1 MKQMDEEYPDI
12 LPNRFKYR
20 YVGTDTY
27 LYVINRNL
35 ECETVDEE
43 PEPVDEEEEEKETL
57 YRQQLGDLMLKKL
70 RGRQRTIVYKKFWE
84 EKSLAQIGREM
95 KMSRR
100 LVYYHLKKAMK
111 RLREYYEV

>member
-20 YVGTDTY
+20 YVGTDTF
-27 LYVINRNL
+27 LYDINRNL
-35 ECETVDEE
+35 QCEEG
-43 PEPVDEEEEEKETL
+43 DEEEEVVDDEAEEAERL

-70 RGRQRTIVYKKFWE
+70 RGRQRTIVYNKFWE

-95 KMSRR
+95 KMSRQ

-111 RLREYYEV
+111 TLRDYYEV